1 MAVTMDS
8 DVTPAL
14 PNWVWIQSW
23 QIDSYGPGGLG
34 GGGDGGGGD
43 GVGGSGGGT
52 GGIGGGGA
60 HMALSPANIKLR
72 PVDVPLPLN
81 VTVKIASM

>member
-1 MAVTMDS
+1 MADVAVTMDS

-34 GGGDGGGGD
+34 GGGFAAGD
-43 GVGGSGGGT
+43 ADEGWTYGKDFKTIMVGLG
-52 GGIGGGGA
+52 
-60 HMALSPANIKLR
+60 H
-72 PVDVPLPLN
+72 
-81 VTVKIASM
+81 